1 MPIPKK
7 LPGSGGAIG
16 TSSAGVPSSGQD
28 TKVLLGRYSVGR
40 HLGSGNFGSVY
51 LVTDMKDYDRF
62 VSIIYIYIYIYS
74 TLKVTRIKDLRSM

>member
-62 VSIIYIYIYIYS
+62 VSIIYIYIYIYIV
-74 TLKVTRIKDLRSM
+74 L